1 MSKQVRFQSK
11 PIVVGIVFLYQC
23 VFSQSA
29 TVQYESLFADVKA
42 YHLGD
47 VVTVLIMENANAS
60 RESQVASSSKSD
72 VAANGSVSG
81 NWTNYLPLFGASSS
95 LSSSHD
101 GSEGT
106 KQKEQLTAKV
116 TATIVEEL
124 GGDLFRIE
132 GERRMEVNGGENIT
146 QVEGLIRSRD
156 IRSDN
161 TIYSYNIANAKIVY
175 KKGGVSNKV
184 AKPGT
189 IHRWA
194 TWLLGVGLV
203 TWAMLSAS
211 G

>member
-1 MSKQVRFQSK
+1 MNRKNKSQFTS
-11 PIVVGIVFLYQC
+11 IIAGIILL
-23 VFSQSA
+23 SQGAWGQTSP
-29 TVQYESLFADVKA
+29 VQFESLFTDVKA
-42 YHLGD
+42 YHIGD

-60 RESQVASSSKSD
+60 RESQVESSSKSD

-81 NWTNYLPLFGASSS
+81 NWTSYLPLFGASSS

-124 GGDLFRIE
+124 GGDLFRIQ

-146 QVEGLIRSRD
+146 RVEGLIRSRD
-156 IRSDN
+156 IHSDN
-161 TIYSYNIANAKIVY
+161 TIYSYNLANAKIVY
-175 KKGGVSNKV
+175 KKSGLTNKV
-184 AKPGT
+184 TKPGA

-194 TWLLGVGLV
+194 TWLLGAGLV
-203 TWAMLSAS
+203 TWAILSSS